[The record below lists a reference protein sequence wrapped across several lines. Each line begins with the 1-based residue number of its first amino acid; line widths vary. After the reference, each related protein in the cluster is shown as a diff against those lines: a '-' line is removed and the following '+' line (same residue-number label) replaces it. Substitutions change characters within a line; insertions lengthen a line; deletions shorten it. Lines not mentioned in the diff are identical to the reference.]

1 MALVLL
7 GNGYQIIKMFVIYQW
22 GIGLNGG
29 ATICHYPEQ
38 KHKVDYRYF
47 KYFEAK
53 IIDEKKFLSKK
64 YSYYTR
70 INNKNLRE

>member
-1 MALVLL
+1 MA
-7 GNGYQIIKMFVIYQW
+7 
-22 GIGLNGG
+22 G

-53 IIDEKKFLSKK
+53 IIDEKKNFYLKK
-64 YSYYTR
+64 IFILYAY
-70 INNKNLRE
+70 K

>member
-1 MALVLL
+1 M
-7 GNGYQIIKMFVIYQW
+7 

-47 KYFEAK
+47 KFFETK
-53 IIDEKKFLSKK
+53 IIDKKNNLFKRK

-70 INNKNLRE
+70 INNKNLKELTIGKNVKVI